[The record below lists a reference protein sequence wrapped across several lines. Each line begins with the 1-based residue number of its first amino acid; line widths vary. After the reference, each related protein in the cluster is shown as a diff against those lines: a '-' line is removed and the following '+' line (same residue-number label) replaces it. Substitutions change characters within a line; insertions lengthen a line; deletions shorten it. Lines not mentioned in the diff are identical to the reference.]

1 MAENLRVDLIYHR
14 MASDFEMEFNLG
26 GCCRMRLLNDKTTDA
41 KGFIK
46 ALARGVERSRVIIGC
61 GPLFGT
67 DSIIKLVGAAI
78 GCGTTVCDNKTYGI
92 NGDDEIK
99 IIKGSTPLVTPDG
112 YFGGCIIESGPQ
124 TMILLTENKAFRKS
138 IMQTLIHPY
147 MEEIS
152 YIPTKKIF
160 ADVPTVQE
168 PTVSEPLPEVALAD
182 EGYLTEP
189 DENYELELSEDMFDT
204 PAPSTQE
211 HNIDFVM
218 DSPEEPQAEI
228 QPEHE
233 LMLDDIYK
241 MYTEVET
248 PEEIEERYKNP
259 YTPSESDNMYLADPD
274 YDDYDDEYEKNS
286 RSFGITII
294 VLIVLIL
301 LMSLAIIYLLFIKPM
316 SMGISTGD
324 YLKQMFGMVSA
335 VRYLL

>member
-1 MAENLRVDLIYHR
+1 MAENLRVDIIYHR

-26 GCCRMRLLNDKTTDA
+26 GCCRMRTLTDKTTDA

-46 ALARGVERSRVIIGC
+46 ALARGVDRSRVIICC
-61 GPLFGT
+61 GPLFGS
-67 DSIIKLVGAAI
+67 DSIIRLVGAAI

-92 NGDDEIK
+92 SGDDEIK
-99 IIKGSTPLVTPDG
+99 IIKGSTPLVTSGG

-124 TMILLTENKAFRKS
+124 AIILLTENKAFRKS

-147 MEEIS
+147 VEEIS
-152 YIPTKKIF
+152 YIPTKKVF
-160 ADVPTVQE
+160 ADVPPVQE
-168 PTVSEPLPEVALAD
+168 QVIPEPPSMD
-182 EGYLTEP
+182 EQYITEH
-189 DENYELELSEDMFDT
+189 DESYELEIAEDIYDASVT
-204 PAPSTQE
+204 PQDE

-218 DSPEEPQAEI
+218 DEDYELQSDSEPESEQ
-228 QPEHE
+228 E

-274 YDDYDDEYEKNS
+274 YDDYDNEYERNS
-286 RSFGITII
+286 RSFGVTII

-316 SMGISTGD
+316 SMGISTAD
-324 YLKQMFGMVSA
+324 HLKQIFGMVSA
-335 VRYLL
+335 VRHFL